1 MMQMSAMKT
10 CFQIAECSIFSAK
23 IRNSFGIVAI
33 SCIKKYNFFFFF
45 NRNQIKLTSS
55 EKKRV

>member
-45 NRNQIKLTSS
+45 NRNQIKLTS
-55 EKKRV
+55 

>member
-45 NRNQIKLTSS
+45 N
-55 EKKRV
+55 